1 MSPAIKFKIEKI
13 LISSVYNHIKKKKKI
28 KQNHSKQHTVTLLK
42 VITSLQKLQ
51 QVLEN
56 LSKNI
61 YTNKFHIF

>member
-13 LISSVYNHIKKKKKI
+13 LISSVYIHIKKKKI